1 MFFGF
6 SCIFFSCLAVLSLC
20 VWALVLNSV
29 CVDLCV
35 SDSQGLGRWE
45 EEGLTQTLGLLW
57 EHRPAQG
64 GHFLTWLQAQINNK
78 LQYGSW
84 SILNPLFLSMPP
96 LTLMSVC
103 ALFRSPNCVS
113 SYSAANAAAA
123 IGGTKSARPLSMAAT
138 PLSNRRWLIETA
150 CRLEEDCVGYP
161 IWVFEDVPLS
171 RCPYLAPVCVW
182 CRRMYTFSGHS
193 CHSTVCDRDGSRA
206 THTFLVESVAIQ
218 LSCILDVLEEN
229 EWLAQI

>member
-1 MFFGF
+1 MCG
-6 SCIFFSCLAVLSLC
+6 
-20 VWALVLNSV
+20 SV
-29 CVDLCV
+29 CVRLPGPG
-35 SDSQGLGRWE
+35 QMRGG
-45 EEGLTQTLGLLW
+45 GAHTNA
-57 EHRPAQG
+57 RPPVGAPTSSRRSLSYLITGPNKQ
-64 GHFLTWLQAQINNK
+64 QITIRV
-78 LQYGSW
+78 L
-84 SILNPLFLSMPP
+84 SIPNPLFLSMPP

-206 THTFLVESVAIQ
+206 THTFPVESVAIQ